1 MRAVIQHNIKTRDTS
16 LRTLHTEAPNA
27 MADSSDNEELFASPS
42 EGRAAGRAPQSQ
54 QQQQQQLP
62 DRTKTPTNQN
72 SRYDAEEAQEAR
84 EAALRRELEGVRNI
98 NQVIE
103 GVIRTLE
110 IAKGNMG
117 TVSKTVE
124 NASTLLNTWTR
135 ILSQTEH
142 NQRLILNPNW
152 KGATQDMVE
161 AENEALRKQQEAER
175 RAAELERRREEA
187 RRKAEEEERQK
198 MVAPST
204 RGTSTR
210 GSRVGRG
217 RGLVRGTSSG
227 YGSSSY
233 NTDTTSSS
241 IGSGRGLSGI
251 GRGFGSARGRA
262 RGTGTGS
269 RP

>member
-1 MRAVIQHNIKTRDTS
+1 
-16 LRTLHTEAPNA
+16 
-27 MADSSDNEELFASPS
+27 MADNLDSSDHEDVFASPS
-42 EGRAAGRAPQSQ
+42 ERTAGRTSQ
-54 QQQQQQLP
+54 QKP
-62 DRTKTPTNQN
+62 DRTKTPTQP

-103 GVIRTLE
+103 GVIGTLE
-110 IAKGNMG
+110 RARGNMG

-152 KGATQDMVE
+152 KGATQDLAD
-161 AENEALRKQQEAER
+161 AESEVLEKQREAER
-175 RAAELERRREEA
+175 RAAEMERRREEA

-198 MVAPST
+198 LVAPTT

-210 GSRVGRG
+210 GTRAGRG
-217 RGLVRGTSSG
+217 RGIVRGASSG
-227 YGSSSY
+227 YGLDSSS
-233 NTDTTSSS
+233 SSS
-241 IGSGRGLSGI
+241 STRGTSGI
-251 GRGFGSARGRA
+251 GRGFGSVRGRA
-262 RGTGTGS
+262 RGS
-269 RP
+269 KP